1 MTVYWYIIT
10 ILVKTKI
17 KIMKKIVMTMGAFF
31 ALSVASAQGGYVSL
45 SAGYAGGTSN
55 EVLGMEYD
63 VSSATAFTQK
73 NITGTNG
80 SGIPITLAGGFMF
93 SENIG
98 VELGVNYFMGSE
110 VISDKTT
117 TFFGDESTTSSQGTQ
132 IRVLPQL
139 VLSTGSASS
148 LEVYS
153 KLGLVLPVGGSTEF
167 KVDAISGGMPV
178 NIEGTTTGS
187 FSLGYTASAGASF
200 GLSDNLSLF
209 GELQYVGLRM
219 KSDTRTITSYS
230 FNGTDI
236 LESFDTDF
244 KETVSVEELN
254 QDSNSDDDKP
264 TEVLSNTSNFNSL
277 GFNLG
282 VKFKF

>member
-1 MTVYWYIIT
+1 
-10 ILVKTKI
+10 
-17 KIMKKIVMTMGAFF
+17 MKKIVMTMGAFF